1 MDSIKHPSGKKDAV
15 SGLIY
20 ELLEMLLLGSWNVR
34 WTLSLKAASGKSLRE
49 APVIPGVLSCLG
61 RLRDIAGYTVQNDA
75 N

>member
-1 MDSIKHPSGKKDAV
+1 MFGGHFHLKQP
-15 SGLIY
+15 
-20 ELLEMLLLGSWNVR
+20 LE
-34 WTLSLKAASGKSLRE
+34 KSLRE